1 MAYEISGTT
10 VIANDRTV
18 TAVEFVGLGALPFGS
33 IILWYGATNTIPSG
47 WSLCNGNNGTPD
59 LRNKFVVGAANNPG
73 TYYEVGDTGG
83 SDTVSLT
90 ANQGP
95 SHSHTGNSG
104 NQNANHTHGGNT
116 GNQSANHSHSG
127 NTGNQNRNH
136 THTGITGND
145 TPDHAHNVGNFP
157 NSNVERGNRNSRAA
171 RNDRSTRGTTGATA
185 RHRHGFTTSGISV
198 DHQHSFN
205 TGNQNANHSHSFNT
219 GNQSANHSHSIS
231 LDPGGGSGAAH
242 ENRPPYHALC
252 FIMRTG

>member
-10 VIANDRTV
+10 VIANDRKV
-18 TAVEFVGLGALPFGS
+18 TAVEFIGLGALPFGS

-59 LRNKFVVGAANNPG
+59 LRNKFVVGAGNNPG
-73 TYYEVGDTGG
+73 TWYEV
-83 SDTVSLT
+83 
-90 ANQGP
+90 
-95 SHSHTGNSG
+95 
-104 NQNANHTHGGNT
+104 GGNT
-116 GNQSANHSHSG
+116 GNNSANHSHSG

-136 THTGITGND
+136 THSGTTGND
-145 TPDHAHNVGNFP
+145 NPDHAHNVGNFP
-157 NSNVERGNRNSRAA
+157 NQRVERGNRNSRAA
-171 RNDRSTRGTTGATA
+171 RNDRSTRGTSGATA
-185 RHRHGFTTSGISV
+185 RHQHGFTTSGISV

-205 TGNQNANHSHSFNT
+205 TGNQNSNHSHSFNT